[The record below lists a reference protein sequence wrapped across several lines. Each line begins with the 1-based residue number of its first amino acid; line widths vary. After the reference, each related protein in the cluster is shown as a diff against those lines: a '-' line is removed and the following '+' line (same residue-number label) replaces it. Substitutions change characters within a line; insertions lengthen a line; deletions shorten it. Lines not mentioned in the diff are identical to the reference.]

1 MSFQHSAFRTTKSDL
16 LEAVQNMG
24 EDIMIVRKNVV
35 INGITLTAKT
45 LVLFGILQCFIFWQI
60 QIILFVYS
68 AMAEITLLRGSFPT
82 Q

>member
-1 MSFQHSAFRTTKSDL
+1 
-16 LEAVQNMG
+16 MG
-24 EDIMIVRKNVV
+24 EIQSSQYSYFYHFSKYVGRHYDCEKNVV

>member
-1 MSFQHSAFRTTKSDL
+1 MSFQHSEKTKFKICGGRHYDR
-16 LEAVQNMG
+16 EK
-24 EDIMIVRKNVV
+24 KNVV

-68 AMAEITLLRGSFPT
+68 AMAEITLLRGSFPAK
-82 Q
+82 